1 MKKYND
7 YNIEFSIIIKGLKED
22 YEAFDRK
29 EEFYSHL
36 WEKCQ
41 MIENT
46 LTADDPEWVFNKLY
60 KVWEKAAKLSSFYGQ
75 TALLTQKE
83 MEIKNYFIP
92 KGKTKVAL
100 TKLFKKKFGL

>member
-7 YNIEFSIIIKGLKED
+7 YNTEFSAIIEGLKED
-22 YEAFDRK
+22 CKIFNRK

-46 LTADDPEWVFNKLY
+46 LTADDPEWVFDKLY
-60 KVWEKAAKLSSFYGQ
+60 KVWEKAAKLSNFYGQ
-75 TALLTQKE
+75 TALWTQKE
-83 MEIKNYFIP
+83 IERIEKARDHIETLY
-92 KGKTKVAL
+92 VDL
-100 TKLFKKKFGL
+100 

>member
-7 YNIEFSIIIKGLKED
+7 YNSEFTFIIEGLRED
-22 YEAFDRK
+22 RKIFERKEAF
-29 EEFYSHL
+29 YNHL

-46 LTADDPEWVFNKLY
+46 LTANDPEWVFDKLY
-60 KVWEKAAKLSSFYGQ
+60 KVWEKAAKLSDFYGQ

-83 MEIKNYFIP
+83 IEQIEKACDHIETLYID
-92 KGKTKVAL
+92 L
-100 TKLFKKKFGL
+100 